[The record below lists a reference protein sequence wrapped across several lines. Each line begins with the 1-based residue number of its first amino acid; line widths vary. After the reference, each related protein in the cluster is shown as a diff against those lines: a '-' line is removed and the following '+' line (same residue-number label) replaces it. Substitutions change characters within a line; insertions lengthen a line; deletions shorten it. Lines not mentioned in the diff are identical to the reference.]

1 MDDDHRAPYTGN
13 IIWKDFV
20 RALKDVGYEGELSF
34 ETFGQV
40 TLERVDPETVPIW
53 LKTIHDIGVVFKEKI
68 EG

>member
-1 MDDDHRAPYTGN
+1 M
-13 IIWKDFV
+13 
-20 RALKDVGYEGELSF
+20 GYEGELSF